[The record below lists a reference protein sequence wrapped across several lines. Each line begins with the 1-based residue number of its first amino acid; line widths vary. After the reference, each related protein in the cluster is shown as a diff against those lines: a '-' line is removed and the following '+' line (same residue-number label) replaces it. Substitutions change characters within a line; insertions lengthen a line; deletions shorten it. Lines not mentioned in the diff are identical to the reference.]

1 MRLFPRAALA
11 LIAATL
17 STAPL
22 AHAQIGVYGQFSA
35 SDFNVD
41 NLGWQYGTTFGIYD
55 TPWHVPFF
63 ALGLDGRGT
72 VLGSGSTKITSGM
85 AGPRLT
91 FKPHVLPIMPY
102 VEAVV
107 GAGHVQYTQGFA
119 TTNATKLEY
128 QFLGGA
134 DWTILPHIDWRI
146 VEFSYGGFSGPT
158 LNPQTVSTGIVIRL
172 P

>member
-1 MRLFPRAALA
+1 MRISTGSALA
-11 LIAATL
+11 LIALACL
-17 STAPL
+17 AAPR

-35 SDFNVD
+35 SNFNLD

-55 TPWHVPFF
+55 TPFHVPFF

-72 VLGSGSTKITSGM
+72 VLGSGSTKIVSGLV
-85 AGPRLT
+85 GPRLT

-107 GAGHVQYTQGFA
+107 GAGNVQFSTSF
-119 TTNATKLEY
+119 TSTNATKLEY
-128 QFLGGA
+128 QFLGGL
-134 DWTILPHIDWRI
+134 DYTFFPHLDWRV
-146 VEFSYGGFSGPT
+146 VEFSYGGFSGPN
-158 LNPQTVSTGIVIRL
+158 LNPQTVSTGLVLRL